1 MNQDNFFVIGLLSSI
16 GFFILFYVIILLF
29 VSIWHVFKK
38 AGKPGWA
45 SIIPIY
51 NILIWLDI
59 AEKPR
64 VWLLL
69 LLIPIVNFIPVILI
83 NISVAKK
90 FGKSPA
96 FGGIGLTFLS
106 FIFYPILASPR
117 LKYIGSDEMEAGT
130 SKINTLGLLL
140 TTFVIF
146 VFVSYPIQLGIELYS
161 NLTMPESAIL
171 VFDIPSWS
179 IWITMAGTV
188 LFIVISILIWN
199 LKKLGVISFIG
210 LSVVLFIINIAI
222 GHPILL
228 ALLIF
233 IHPLF
238 LLLLLLDKWKILE

>member
-1 MNQDNFFVIGLLSSI
+1 MNQDNLFVIGLLSSI
-16 GFFILFYVIILLF
+16 GYFILFYVIILLF
-29 VSIWHVFKK
+29 VSIWHIFKK

-83 NISVAKK
+83 NIGVSEK
-90 FGKSPA
+90 FGKSSA

-117 LKYIGSDEMEAGT
+117 SKYLGSDEMEAGT

-140 TTFVIF
+140 ATFVIF
-146 VFVSYPIQLGIELYS
+146 VFVSYPIQLVSGLYI
-161 NLTMPESAIL
+161 NLTMPESAKPF
-171 VFDIPSWS
+171 FDIPSWS
-179 IWITMAGTV
+179 IWVTMAGTI
-188 LFIVISILIWN
+188 LFFAISILIWN

-210 LSVVLFIINIAI
+210 LSVVLFIVNIAI

-228 ALLIF
+228 ALVIF

-238 LLLLLLDKWKILE
+238 LLLLVVNKWEILE